1 MTAIACL
8 TGACIGYLAITHART
23 VVVVHEL
30 SPATTTVSFI
40 HYSVQCAPIVLSGMH
55 IIDVILNNLPR
66 TDVGLTNGKW
76 QSIWPAILRILREID
91 QLCHPKELLLDG
103 TFPGDDFSPPLSS
116 EQD

>member
-1 MTAIACL
+1 MTTIAYL
-8 TGACIGYLAITHART
+8 TGTCIGYLAITHART

-30 SPATTTVSFI
+30 SPATTTVSS
-40 HYSVQCAPIVLSGMH
+40 YK
-55 IIDVILNNLPR
+55 LPR

-91 QLCHPKELLLDG
+91 QLCHSKELLLDG